1 MGRALIVGYSIIL
14 STGLNAEVN
23 SPSKLGVLSQAASL
37 PDGFQ
42 EHFFDVPLAVRI
54 DVNAQLLG
62 DALVVLGRDE
72 TIRLLS
78 FTDTQQSA
86 LPEAERAQW
95 LDQLSTPVALGSCT
109 DNCAN
114 GLVALHYN
122 LQDSQLSILTDDAEQ
137 QGDAAQYHSLPEGG
151 SAGLI
156 LQNQLN
162 IAHGGGSEAS
172 TAARYNVQAS
182 SSIGNWTQVASA
194 ELARTGEPDSPT
206 YHSLNQLY
214 GQREFAGNFFRLG
227 YFTPDALGVY
237 RRPRNFGASPDTTLG
252 FMYGTSDSLAVNSA
266 SPSTYPVYVTPSR
279 QGLVEVYRDGVLI
292 YSQAVASGL
301 QTLDTRRLPGGIYP
315 VQVRLIEDGQVTST
329 TEEVIYKPN
338 NWRNADQPWRYSVF
352 GGKRRQLFN
361 NWGDDVQ
368 YDQGLTYGVLLNYL
382 VHPRVILGADAQRV
396 AQKMQYGGSIDW
408 SLSDKISLYSNVY
421 QTSGYGTGMD
431 VQARYQYRSGSVMFS
446 HSRSWLDTRNDID
459 YLDTI
464 AIRPKT
470 RYNGRTQ
477 NTALSVTQRLNL
489 TSSLTGRVSHSSG
502 NTNGTGV
509 DLSWLRRST
518 LFGSDVNWQVSVFD
532 RPASI
537 STGSQRNRGIDLSI
551 NLALGNPGGNFSAS
565 IGSRTSRDG
574 ERELNGSLGYNKTLD
589 GDFFKSYSTSLTADS
604 YGAGLNGA
612 TQFETR
618 VLNGDAYAQR
628 SSYDGEVSGGLN
640 LSSTVAV
647 GAGTMAASGNFYGD
661 DGAMIVDLDSDIDNL
676 VLRADDMSGSY
687 GAELKPGRNIVPV
700 GAYKSG
706 TVHFDFNGSDAYAA
720 SIQPPQA
727 RYHLNKGGVMYQKV
741 RVLKTLSVL
750 GRLVDPQGRPMA
762 GAHILNHASSGVTEA
777 DGFFV
782 LEMSEASPSLEI
794 NHRGQPACSV
804 VLEPGKHKRENNVLL
819 VADIVCHPTSVGV
832 AKGP

>member
-1 MGRALIVGYSIIL
+1 MGRALTVCCSIIL

-23 SPSKLGVLSQAASL
+23 PPSTLGVLSQAEYL

-54 DVNAQLLG
+54 DVNTQLLG
-62 DALVVLGRDE
+62 DALVILGRDE
-72 TIRLLS
+72 SIRLLS
-78 FTDTQQSA
+78 FTDTQDST
-86 LPEAERAQW
+86 LPEAQRAEW
-95 LDQLSTPVALGSCT
+95 LELLSRPVPLGSCT
-109 DNCAN
+109 KSCAN

-122 LQDSQLSILTDDAEQ
+122 LQESQLSILTDDAERK
-137 QGDAAQYHSLPEGG
+137 GAEAQYHTLPEGG

-156 LQNQLN
+156 VNNQLN
-162 IAHGGGSEAS
+162 LARGGGSEAS

-194 ELARTGEPDSPT
+194 ELARTGEPGAPT

-237 RRPRNFGASPDTTLG
+237 RRPRNFGGSPDTTLG
-252 FMYGTSDSLAVNSA
+252 FMYGTSDSLAVNNS
-266 SPSTYPVYVTPSR
+266 SPSTYPIYVTPSR

-292 YSQAVASGL
+292 YSQAVTSGL
-301 QTLDTRRLPGGIYP
+301 QTLDTRRFPGGIYP
-315 VQVRLIEDGQVTST
+315 VQVRLIEDGQVTSS

-361 NWGDDVQ
+361 NWGDGVL
-368 YDQGLTYGVLLNYL
+368 YDQGLTYGALVNYL
-382 VHPRVILGADAQRV
+382 VHPRVILGVDAQRV
-396 AQKMQYGGSIDW
+396 AQKMQYGSSIDW
-408 SLSDKISLYSNVY
+408 SLSDRISLYSNVY
-421 QTSGYGTGMD
+421 QTAGYGTGID
-431 VQARYQYRSGSVMFS
+431 VQARYQYQGGSALFS

-459 YLDTI
+459 YLDTV

-477 NTALSVTQRLNL
+477 STSLALTRRLS
-489 TSSLTGRVSHSSG
+489 TSSSLTGRVSHSSG

-509 DLSWLRRST
+509 DLSWLRSSK
-518 LFGSDVNWQVSVFD
+518 LFGSDVNWQVSLFD
-532 RPASI
+532 RPSTI
-537 STGSQRNRGIDLSI
+537 STGSRRNRGIDLSL
-551 NLALGNPGGNFSAS
+551 NLALGKPGGNLSAS

-574 ERELNGSLGYNKTLD
+574 EREINGSVGYNKTLN
-589 GDFFKSYSTSLTADS
+589 GDFFKSYSTSLTGDS
-604 YGAGLNGA
+604 YGVGLSGT

-618 VLNGDAYAQR
+618 LLNGDAYAQR
-628 SSYDGEVSGGLN
+628 SSYNGELSGGLN
-640 LSSTVAV
+640 LSSTLAF
-647 GAGTMAASGNFYGD
+647 GAGTVAASGNFYGN

-676 VLRADDMSGSY
+676 ILRADDMSGSY

-706 TVHFDFNGSDAYAA
+706 TVHFDFSGNDAHAA
-720 SIQPPQA
+720 AIQPSQT
-727 RYHLNKGGVMYQKV
+727 RYHLNKGGVIYQQV

-750 GRLVDPQGRPMA
+750 GRIVDPQGRPMA

-782 LEMSEASPSLEI
+782 LEMSESSPSLEI

-804 VLEPGKHKRENNVLL
+804 VLNPAEHKRENNVLL
-819 VADIVCHPTSVGV
+819 VSDIVCHPTSVRV
-832 AKGP
+832 AKGA

>member
-1 MGRALIVGYSIIL
+1 MGRALTVCCSIIL

-23 SPSKLGVLSQAASL
+23 PPSTLGVLSQAEYL

-54 DVNAQLLG
+54 DVNTQLLG
-62 DALVVLGRDE
+62 DALVILGRDE
-72 TIRLLS
+72 SIRLLS
-78 FTDTQQSA
+78 FTDTQDST
-86 LPEAERAQW
+86 LPEAQRAEW
-95 LDQLSTPVALGSCT
+95 LELLSRPVPLGSCT
-109 DNCAN
+109 KSCAN

-122 LQDSQLSILTDDAEQ
+122 LQESQLSILTDDAERK
-137 QGDAAQYHSLPEGG
+137 GAEAQYHTLPEGG

-156 LQNQLN
+156 VNNQLN
-162 IAHGGGSEAS
+162 LARGGGSEAS

-194 ELARTGEPDSPT
+194 ELARTGEPGAPT

-237 RRPRNFGASPDTTLG
+237 RRPRNFGGSPDTTLG
-252 FMYGTSDSLAVNSA
+252 FMYGTSDSLAVNNS
-266 SPSTYPVYVTPSR
+266 SPSTYPIYVTPSR

-292 YSQAVASGL
+292 YSQAVTSGL
-301 QTLDTRRLPGGIYP
+301 QTLDTRRFPGGIYP
-315 VQVRLIEDGQVTST
+315 VQVRLIEDGQVTSS

-361 NWGDDVQ
+361 NWGDGVL
-368 YDQGLTYGVLLNYL
+368 YDQGLTYGALVNYL

-396 AQKMQYGGSIDW
+396 AQKMQYGSSIDW
-408 SLSDKISLYSNVY
+408 SLSDRISLYSNVY
-421 QTSGYGTGMD
+421 QTAGYGTGID
-431 VQARYQYRSGSVMFS
+431 VQARYQYQGGSALFS

-459 YLDTI
+459 YLDTV

-477 NTALSVTQRLNL
+477 STSLALTRRLS
-489 TSSLTGRVSHSSG
+489 TSSSLTGRVSHSSG

-509 DLSWLRRST
+509 DLSWLRSSK
-518 LFGSDVNWQVSVFD
+518 LFGSDVNWQVSLFD
-532 RPASI
+532 RPSTI
-537 STGSQRNRGIDLSI
+537 STGSRRNRGIDLSL
-551 NLALGNPGGNFSAS
+551 NLALGKPGGNLSAS

-574 ERELNGSLGYNKTLD
+574 ERELNGSVGYNKTLN
-589 GDFFKSYSTSLTADS
+589 GDIFKSYSTSLTGDS
-604 YGAGLNGA
+604 YGVGLSGT

-618 VLNGDAYAQR
+618 LLNGDAYAQR
-628 SSYDGEVSGGLN
+628 SSYNGELSGGLN
-640 LSSTVAV
+640 LSSTLAF
-647 GAGTMAASGNFYGD
+647 GAGTVAASGNFYGN

-676 VLRADDMSGSY
+676 ILRADDMSGSY

-706 TVHFDFNGSDAYAA
+706 TVHFDFSGNDAHAA
-720 SIQPPQA
+720 AIQPSQT
-727 RYHLNKGGVMYQKV
+727 RYHLNKGGVIYQQV

-750 GRLVDPQGRPMA
+750 GRIVDPQGRPMA

-782 LEMSEASPSLEI
+782 LEMSESSPSLEI

-804 VLEPGKHKRENNVLL
+804 VLNPAEHKRENNVLL
-819 VADIVCHPTSVGV
+819 VSDIVCHPTSVRV
-832 AKGP
+832 AKGA

>member
-1 MGRALIVGYSIIL
+1 MGRALTVCCSIIL

-23 SPSKLGVLSQAASL
+23 PPSTLGVLSQAEYL

-54 DVNAQLLG
+54 DVNTQLLG
-62 DALVVLGRDE
+62 DALVILGRDE
-72 TIRLLS
+72 SIRLLS
-78 FTDTQQSA
+78 FTDTQDST
-86 LPEAERAQW
+86 LPEAQRAEW
-95 LDQLSTPVALGSCT
+95 LELLSRPVPLGSCT
-109 DNCAN
+109 KSCAN

-122 LQDSQLSILTDDAEQ
+122 LQESQLSILTDDAERK
-137 QGDAAQYHSLPEGG
+137 GAEAQYHTLPEGG

-156 LQNQLN
+156 VNNQLN
-162 IAHGGGSEAS
+162 LARGGGSEAS

-194 ELARTGEPDSPT
+194 ELARTGEPGAPT

-237 RRPRNFGASPDTTLG
+237 RRPRNFGGSPDTTLG
-252 FMYGTSDSLAVNSA
+252 FMYGTSDSLAVNNS
-266 SPSTYPVYVTPSR
+266 SPSTYPIYVTPSR

-292 YSQAVASGL
+292 YSQAVTSGL
-301 QTLDTRRLPGGIYP
+301 QTLDTRRFPGGIYP
-315 VQVRLIEDGQVTST
+315 VQVRLIEDGQVTSS

-361 NWGDDVQ
+361 NWGDGVL
-368 YDQGLTYGVLLNYL
+368 YDQGLTYGALVNYL

-396 AQKMQYGGSIDW
+396 AQKMQYGSSIDW
-408 SLSDKISLYSNVY
+408 SLSDRISLYSNVY
-421 QTSGYGTGMD
+421 QTAGYGTGID
-431 VQARYQYRSGSVMFS
+431 VQARYQYQGGSALFS

-459 YLDTI
+459 YLDTV

-477 NTALSVTQRLNL
+477 STSLALTRRLS
-489 TSSLTGRVSHSSG
+489 TSSSLTGRVSHSSG

-509 DLSWLRRST
+509 DLSWLRSSK
-518 LFGSDVNWQVSVFD
+518 LFGSDVNWQVSLFD
-532 RPASI
+532 RPSTI
-537 STGSQRNRGIDLSI
+537 STGSRRNRGIDLSL
-551 NLALGNPGGNFSAS
+551 NLALGKPGGNLSAS

-574 ERELNGSLGYNKTLD
+574 ERELNGSVGYNKTLN
-589 GDFFKSYSTSLTADS
+589 GDFFKSYSTSLTGDS
-604 YGAGLNGA
+604 YGVGLSGT

-618 VLNGDAYAQR
+618 LLNGDAYAQR
-628 SSYDGEVSGGLN
+628 SSYNGELSGGLN
-640 LSSTVAV
+640 LSSTLAF
-647 GAGTMAASGNFYGD
+647 GAGTVAASGNFYGN

-676 VLRADDMSGSY
+676 ILRADDMSGSY

-706 TVHFDFNGSDAYAA
+706 TVHFDFSGNDAHAA
-720 SIQPPQA
+720 AIQPSQT
-727 RYHLNKGGVMYQKV
+727 RYHLNKGGVIYQQV

-750 GRLVDPQGRPMA
+750 GRIVDPQGRPMA

-782 LEMSEASPSLEI
+782 LEMSESSPSLEI

-804 VLEPGKHKRENNVLL
+804 VLNPAEHKRENNVLL
-819 VADIVCHPTSVGV
+819 VSDIVCHPTSVRV
-832 AKGP
+832 AKGA

>member
-1 MGRALIVGYSIIL
+1 MGRALTVCCSIIL

-23 SPSKLGVLSQAASL
+23 PPSTLGVLSQAEYL

-54 DVNAQLLG
+54 DVNTQLLG
-62 DALVVLGRDE
+62 DALVILGRDE
-72 TIRLLS
+72 SIRLLS
-78 FTDTQQSA
+78 FTDTQDST
-86 LPEAERAQW
+86 LPEAQRAEW
-95 LDQLSTPVALGSCT
+95 LELLSRPVPLGSCT
-109 DNCAN
+109 KSCAN

-122 LQDSQLSILTDDAEQ
+122 LQESQLSILTDDAERK
-137 QGDAAQYHSLPEGG
+137 GAEAQYHTLPEGG

-156 LQNQLN
+156 VNNQLN
-162 IAHGGGSEAS
+162 LARGGGSEAS

-194 ELARTGEPDSPT
+194 ELARTGEPGAPT

-237 RRPRNFGASPDTTLG
+237 RRPRNFGGSPDTTLG
-252 FMYGTSDSLAVNSA
+252 FMYGTSDSLAVNNS
-266 SPSTYPVYVTPSR
+266 SPSTYPIYVTPSR

-292 YSQAVASGL
+292 YSQAVTSGL
-301 QTLDTRRLPGGIYP
+301 QTLDTRRFPGGIYP
-315 VQVRLIEDGQVTST
+315 VQVRLIEDGQVTSS

-361 NWGDDVQ
+361 NWGDGVL
-368 YDQGLTYGVLLNYL
+368 YDQGLTYGALVNYL
-382 VHPRVILGADAQRV
+382 VHPRVILGVDAQRV
-396 AQKMQYGGSIDW
+396 AQKMQYGSSIDW
-408 SLSDKISLYSNVY
+408 SLSDRISLYSNVY
-421 QTSGYGTGMD
+421 QTAGYGTGID
-431 VQARYQYRSGSVMFS
+431 VQARYQYQGGSALFS

-459 YLDTI
+459 YLDTV

-477 NTALSVTQRLNL
+477 STSLALTRRLS
-489 TSSLTGRVSHSSG
+489 TSSSLTGRVSHSSG

-509 DLSWLRRST
+509 DLSWLRSSK
-518 LFGSDVNWQVSVFD
+518 LFGSDVNWQVSLFD
-532 RPASI
+532 RPSTI
-537 STGSQRNRGIDLSI
+537 STGSRRNRGIDLSL
-551 NLALGNPGGNFSAS
+551 NLALGKPGGNLSAS

-574 ERELNGSLGYNKTLD
+574 EREINGSVGYNKTLN
-589 GDFFKSYSTSLTADS
+589 GDFFKSYSTSLTGDS
-604 YGAGLNGA
+604 YGVGLSGT

-618 VLNGDAYAQR
+618 LLNGDAYAQR
-628 SSYDGEVSGGLN
+628 SSYNGEVSGGLN
-640 LSSTVAV
+640 LSSTLAF
-647 GAGTMAASGNFYGD
+647 GAGTVAASGNFYGN

-676 VLRADDMSGSY
+676 ILRADDMSGSY

-706 TVHFDFNGSDAYAA
+706 TVHFDFSGNDAHAA
-720 SIQPPQA
+720 AIQPSQT
-727 RYHLNKGGVMYQKV
+727 RYHLNKGGVIYQQV

-750 GRLVDPQGRPMA
+750 GRIVDPQGRPMA

-782 LEMSEASPSLEI
+782 LEMSESSPSLEI

-804 VLEPGKHKRENNVLL
+804 VLNPAEHKRENNVLL
-819 VADIVCHPTSVGV
+819 VSDIVCHPTSVRV
-832 AKGP
+832 AKGA

>member
-1 MGRALIVGYSIIL
+1 MGRALTVCCSIIL

-23 SPSKLGVLSQAASL
+23 PPSTLGVLSQAEYL

-54 DVNAQLLG
+54 DVNTQLLG
-62 DALVVLGRDE
+62 DALVILGRDE
-72 TIRLLS
+72 SIRLLS
-78 FTDTQQSA
+78 FTDTQDST
-86 LPEAERAQW
+86 LPEAQRAEW
-95 LDQLSTPVALGSCT
+95 LELLSRPVPLGSCT
-109 DNCAN
+109 KSCAN

-122 LQDSQLSILTDDAEQ
+122 LQESQLSILTDDAERK
-137 QGDAAQYHSLPEGG
+137 GAEAQYHTLPEGG

-156 LQNQLN
+156 VNNQLN
-162 IAHGGGSEAS
+162 LARGGGSEAS

-194 ELARTGEPDSPT
+194 ELARTGEPGAPT

-237 RRPRNFGASPDTTLG
+237 RRPRNFGGSPDTTLG
-252 FMYGTSDSLAVNSA
+252 FMYGTSDSLAVNNS
-266 SPSTYPVYVTPSR
+266 SPSTYPIYVTPSR

-292 YSQAVASGL
+292 YSQAVTSGL
-301 QTLDTRRLPGGIYP
+301 QTLDTRRFPGGIYP
-315 VQVRLIEDGQVTST
+315 VQVRLIEDGQVTSS

-361 NWGDDVQ
+361 NWGDGVL
-368 YDQGLTYGVLLNYL
+368 YDQGLTYGALVNYL

-396 AQKMQYGGSIDW
+396 AQKMQYGSSIDW
-408 SLSDKISLYSNVY
+408 SLSDRISLYSNVY
-421 QTSGYGTGMD
+421 QTAGYGTGID
-431 VQARYQYRSGSVMFS
+431 VQARYQYQGGSALFS

-459 YLDTI
+459 YLDTV

-477 NTALSVTQRLNL
+477 STSLALTRRLS
-489 TSSLTGRVSHSSG
+489 TSSSLTGRVSHSSG

-509 DLSWLRRST
+509 DMSWLRSSK
-518 LFGSDVNWQVSVFD
+518 LFGSDVNWQVSLFD
-532 RPASI
+532 RPSTI
-537 STGSQRNRGIDLSI
+537 STGSRRNRGIDLSL
-551 NLALGNPGGNFSAS
+551 NLALGKPGGNLSAS

-574 ERELNGSLGYNKTLD
+574 EREINGSVGYNKTLN
-589 GDFFKSYSTSLTADS
+589 GDFFKSYSTSLTGDS
-604 YGAGLNGA
+604 YGVGLSGT

-618 VLNGDAYAQR
+618 LLNGDAYAQR
-628 SSYDGEVSGGLN
+628 SSYNGELSGGLN
-640 LSSTVAV
+640 LSSTLAF
-647 GAGTMAASGNFYGD
+647 GAGTVAASGNFYGN

-676 VLRADDMSGSY
+676 ILRADDMSGSY

-706 TVHFDFNGSDAYAA
+706 TVHFDFSGNDAHAA
-720 SIQPPQA
+720 AIQPSQT
-727 RYHLNKGGVMYQKV
+727 RYHLNKGGVIYQQV

-750 GRLVDPQGRPMA
+750 GRIVDPQGRPMA

-782 LEMSEASPSLEI
+782 LEMSESSPSLEI

-804 VLEPGKHKRENNVLL
+804 VLNPAEHKRENNVLL
-819 VADIVCHPTSVGV
+819 VSDIVCHPTSVRV
-832 AKGP
+832 AKGA

>member
-1 MGRALIVGYSIIL
+1 MGRALTVCCSIIL

-23 SPSKLGVLSQAASL
+23 PPSTLGVLSQAEYL

-54 DVNAQLLG
+54 DVNTQLLG
-62 DALVVLGRDE
+62 DALVILGRDE
-72 TIRLLS
+72 SIRLLS
-78 FTDTQQSA
+78 FTDTQDST
-86 LPEAERAQW
+86 LPEAQRAEW
-95 LDQLSTPVALGSCT
+95 LELLSRPVPLGSCT
-109 DNCAN
+109 KSCAN

-122 LQDSQLSILTDDAEQ
+122 LQESQLSILTDDAERK
-137 QGDAAQYHSLPEGG
+137 GAEAQYHTLPEGG

-156 LQNQLN
+156 VNNQLN
-162 IAHGGGSEAS
+162 LARGGGSEAS

-194 ELARTGEPDSPT
+194 ELARTGEPGAPT

-237 RRPRNFGASPDTTLG
+237 RRPRNFGGSPDTTLG
-252 FMYGTSDSLAVNSA
+252 FMYGTSDSLAVNNS
-266 SPSTYPVYVTPSR
+266 SPSTYPIYVTPSR

-292 YSQAVASGL
+292 YSQAVTSGL
-301 QTLDTRRLPGGIYP
+301 QTLDTRRFPGGIYP
-315 VQVRLIEDGQVTST
+315 VQVRLIEDGQVTSS

-361 NWGDDVQ
+361 NWGDGVL
-368 YDQGLTYGVLLNYL
+368 YDQGLTYGALVNYL

-396 AQKMQYGGSIDW
+396 AQKMQYGSSIDW
-408 SLSDKISLYSNVY
+408 SLSDRISLYSNVY
-421 QTSGYGTGMD
+421 QTAGYGTGID
-431 VQARYQYRSGSVMFS
+431 VQARYQYQGGSALFS

-459 YLDTI
+459 YLDTV

-477 NTALSVTQRLNL
+477 STSLALTRRLS
-489 TSSLTGRVSHSSG
+489 TSSSLTGRVSHSSG

-509 DLSWLRRST
+509 DLSWLRSSK
-518 LFGSDVNWQVSVFD
+518 LFGSDVNWQVSLFD
-532 RPASI
+532 RPSTI
-537 STGSQRNRGIDLSI
+537 STGSRRNRGIDLSL
-551 NLALGNPGGNFSAS
+551 NLALGKPGGNLSAS

-574 ERELNGSLGYNKTLD
+574 EREINGSVGYNKTLN
-589 GDFFKSYSTSLTADS
+589 GDFFKSYSTSLTGDS
-604 YGAGLNGA
+604 YGVGLSGT

-618 VLNGDAYAQR
+618 LLNGDAYAQR
-628 SSYDGEVSGGLN
+628 SSYNGELSGGLN
-640 LSSTVAV
+640 LSSTLAF
-647 GAGTMAASGNFYGD
+647 GAGTVAASGNFYGN

-676 VLRADDMSGSY
+676 ILRADDMSGSY

-706 TVHFDFNGSDAYAA
+706 TVHFDFSGNDAHAA
-720 SIQPPQA
+720 AIQPSQT
-727 RYHLNKGGVMYQKV
+727 RYHLNKGGVIYQQV

-750 GRLVDPQGRPMA
+750 GRIVDPQGRPMA

-782 LEMSEASPSLEI
+782 LEMSESSPSLEI

-804 VLEPGKHKRENNVLL
+804 VLNPAEHKRENNVLL
-819 VADIVCHPTSVGV
+819 VSDIVCHPTSVRV
-832 AKGP
+832 AKGA

>member
-1 MGRALIVGYSIIL
+1 MGRALTVCCSIIL

-23 SPSKLGVLSQAASL
+23 PPSTLGVLSQAEYL

-54 DVNAQLLG
+54 DVNTQLLG
-62 DALVVLGRDE
+62 DALVILGRDE
-72 TIRLLS
+72 SIRLLS
-78 FTDTQQSA
+78 FTDTQDST
-86 LPEAERAQW
+86 LPEAQRAEW
-95 LDQLSTPVALGSCT
+95 LELLSRPVPLGSCT
-109 DNCAN
+109 KSCAN

-122 LQDSQLSILTDDAEQ
+122 LQESQLSILTDDAERK
-137 QGDAAQYHSLPEGG
+137 GAEAQYHTLPEGG

-156 LQNQLN
+156 VNNQLN
-162 IAHGGGSEAS
+162 LARGGGSEAS

-194 ELARTGEPDSPT
+194 ELARTGEPGAPT

-237 RRPRNFGASPDTTLG
+237 RRPRNFGGSPDTTLG
-252 FMYGTSDSLAVNSA
+252 FMYGTSDSLAVNNS
-266 SPSTYPVYVTPSR
+266 SPSTYPIYVTPSR

-292 YSQAVASGL
+292 YSQAVTSGL
-301 QTLDTRRLPGGIYP
+301 QTLDTRRFPGGIYP
-315 VQVRLIEDGQVTST
+315 VQVRLIEDGQVTSS

-352 GGKRRQLFN
+352 GGTRRQLFN
-361 NWGDDVQ
+361 NWGDGVL
-368 YDQGLTYGVLLNYL
+368 YDQGLTYGALVNYL
-382 VHPRVILGADAQRV
+382 VHPRVILGVDAQRV
-396 AQKMQYGGSIDW
+396 AQKMQYGSSIDW
-408 SLSDKISLYSNVY
+408 SLSDRISLYSNVY
-421 QTSGYGTGMD
+421 QTAGYGTGID
-431 VQARYQYRSGSVMFS
+431 VQARYQYQGGSALFS

-459 YLDTI
+459 YLDTV

-477 NTALSVTQRLNL
+477 STSLALTRRLS
-489 TSSLTGRVSHSSG
+489 TSSSLTGRVSHSSG

-509 DLSWLRRST
+509 DLSWLRSSK
-518 LFGSDVNWQVSVFD
+518 LFGSDVNWQVSLFD
-532 RPASI
+532 RPSTI
-537 STGSQRNRGIDLSI
+537 STGSRRNRGIDLSL
-551 NLALGNPGGNFSAS
+551 NLALGKPGGNLSAS

-574 ERELNGSLGYNKTLD
+574 EREINGSVGYNKTLN
-589 GDFFKSYSTSLTADS
+589 GDFFKSYSTSLTGDS
-604 YGAGLNGA
+604 YGVGLSGT

-618 VLNGDAYAQR
+618 LLNGDAYAQR
-628 SSYDGEVSGGLN
+628 SSYNGELSGGLN
-640 LSSTVAV
+640 LSSTLAF
-647 GAGTMAASGNFYGD
+647 GAGTVAASGNFYGN

-676 VLRADDMSGSY
+676 ILRADDMSGSY

-706 TVHFDFNGSDAYAA
+706 TVHFDFSGNDAHAA
-720 SIQPPQA
+720 AIQPSQT
-727 RYHLNKGGVMYQKV
+727 RYHLNKGGVIYQQV

-750 GRLVDPQGRPMA
+750 GRIVDPQGRPMA

-782 LEMSEASPSLEI
+782 LEMSESSPSLEI

-804 VLEPGKHKRENNVLL
+804 VLNPAEHKRENNVLL
-819 VADIVCHPTSVGV
+819 VSDIVCHPTSVRV
-832 AKGP
+832 AKGA

>member
-1 MGRALIVGYSIIL
+1 MGRALTVCCSIIL

-23 SPSKLGVLSQAASL
+23 PPSTLGVLSQAEYL

-54 DVNAQLLG
+54 DVNTQLLG
-62 DALVVLGRDE
+62 DALVILGRDE
-72 TIRLLS
+72 SIRLLS
-78 FTDTQQSA
+78 FTDTQDST
-86 LPEAERAQW
+86 LPEAQRAEW
-95 LDQLSTPVALGSCT
+95 LELLSRPVPLGSCT
-109 DNCAN
+109 KSCAN

-122 LQDSQLSILTDDAEQ
+122 LQESQLSILTDDAERK
-137 QGDAAQYHSLPEGG
+137 GAEAQYHTLPEGG

-156 LQNQLN
+156 VNNQLN
-162 IAHGGGSEAS
+162 LARGGGSEAS

-194 ELARTGEPDSPT
+194 ELARTGEPGAPT

-237 RRPRNFGASPDTTLG
+237 RRPRNFGGSPDTTLG
-252 FMYGTSDSLAVNSA
+252 FMYGTSDSLAVNNS
-266 SPSTYPVYVTPSR
+266 SPSTYPIYVTPSR

-292 YSQAVASGL
+292 YSQAVTSGL
-301 QTLDTRRLPGGIYP
+301 QTLDTRRFPGGIYP
-315 VQVRLIEDGQVTST
+315 VQVRLIEDGQVTSS

-361 NWGDDVQ
+361 NWGDGVL
-368 YDQGLTYGVLLNYL
+368 YDQGLTYGALVNYL

-396 AQKMQYGGSIDW
+396 AQKMQYGSSIDW
-408 SLSDKISLYSNVY
+408 SLSDRISLYSNVY
-421 QTSGYGTGMD
+421 QTAGYGTGID
-431 VQARYQYRSGSVMFS
+431 VQARYQYQGGSALFS

-459 YLDTI
+459 YLDTV

-477 NTALSVTQRLNL
+477 STSLALTRRLS
-489 TSSLTGRVSHSSG
+489 TSSSLTGRVSHSSG

-509 DLSWLRRST
+509 DLSWLRSSK
-518 LFGSDVNWQVSVFD
+518 LFGSDVNWQVSLFD
-532 RPASI
+532 RPSTI
-537 STGSQRNRGIDLSI
+537 STGSRRNRGIDLSL
-551 NLALGNPGGNFSAS
+551 NLALGKPGGNLSAS

-574 ERELNGSLGYNKTLD
+574 EREINGSVGYNKTLN
-589 GDFFKSYSTSLTADS
+589 GDFFKSYSTSLTGDS
-604 YGAGLNGA
+604 YGVGLSGT

-618 VLNGDAYAQR
+618 LLNGDAYAQR
-628 SSYDGEVSGGLN
+628 SSYNGELSGGLN
-640 LSSTVAV
+640 LSSTLAF
-647 GAGTMAASGNFYGD
+647 GAGTVAASGNFYGN

-676 VLRADDMSGSY
+676 ILRADDMSGSY

-706 TVHFDFNGSDAYAA
+706 TVHFDFSGNDAHAA
-720 SIQPPQA
+720 AIQPSQT
-727 RYHLNKGGVMYQKV
+727 RYHLNKGGVIYQQV

-750 GRLVDPQGRPMA
+750 GRIVDPQGRPMA

-782 LEMSEASPSLEI
+782 LEMSESSPSLEI

-804 VLEPGKHKRENNVLL
+804 VLNPAEHKRENNVLQ
-819 VADIVCHPTSVGV
+819 VSDIVCHPTSVRV
-832 AKGP
+832 AKGA

>member
-1 MGRALIVGYSIIL
+1 MGRALTVCCSIIL

-23 SPSKLGVLSQAASL
+23 SPSKLGVLSQAESL

-54 DVNAQLLG
+54 DVNAKLLG
-62 DALVVLGRDE
+62 DALVILGRDE
-72 TIRLLS
+72 KIRLLS
-78 FTDTQQSA
+78 FTDTQESA
-86 LPEAERAQW
+86 LPEAERAEW
-95 LDQLSTPVALGSCT
+95 LAQLSMPTALGSCT
-109 DNCAN
+109 SNCAN

-122 LQDSQLSILTDDAEQ
+122 LQDSLFSILTDNAERE
-137 QGDAAQYHSLPEGG
+137 GVSAQYHSLPEDG

-156 LQNQLN
+156 LHNQLN
-162 IAHGGGSEAS
+162 IARGGGSAAS

-252 FMYGTSDSLAVNSA
+252 FMYGTSDSLAVNDS

-361 NWGDDVQ
+361 NWGDDIQ
-368 YDQGLTYGVLLNYL
+368 YDQGLTYGVLVNYL
-382 VHPRVILGADAQRV
+382 LHPRVILGVDAQRV
-396 AQKMQYGGSIDW
+396 AQKMQFGSSIDW
-408 SLSDKISLYSNVY
+408 SLSDRISLNSNVY
-421 QTSGYGTGMD
+421 QTAGYGTGMD
-431 VQARYQYRSGSVMFS
+431 IQARYQYHGGSVMFS
-446 HSRSWLDTRNDID
+446 HSRSWLDTRNDLD
-459 YLDTI
+459 YLDTV
-464 AIRPKT
+464 ATRPKN

-477 NTALSVTQRLNL
+477 STSLALSQRLSL
-489 TSSLTGRVSHSSG
+489 TSSLTGRVNHSSG

-509 DLSWLRRST
+509 DLSWLRSST
-518 LFGSDVNWQVSVFD
+518 LFGSDVNWQLSLFD
-532 RPASI
+532 RPSSI

-551 NLALGNPGGNFSAS
+551 NLALGKPGGNLTAS

-574 ERELNGSLGYNKTLD
+574 ERELNGSVGYNKTLD
-589 GDFFKSYSTSLTADS
+589 GAFFKSYSTSLTADS

-612 TQFETR
+612 TQFETLM
-618 VLNGDAYAQR
+618 LNGDAYAQR
-628 SSYDGEVSGGLN
+628 SSYNGEVSGGLN

-647 GAGTMAASGNFYGD
+647 GGGTVAASGSFYGG

-676 VLRADDMSGSY
+676 VLSADDLGGSF
-687 GAELKPGRNIVPV
+687 GAALKPGRNVVPV

-706 TVHFDFNGSDAYAA
+706 TVHFDFTGNDAHAA
-720 SIQPPQA
+720 SIQPAQA

-762 GAHILNHASSGVTEA
+762 GAHIVNHASSGVTEA

-782 LEMSEASPSLEI
+782 LEMSESSPSLQI

-804 VLEPGKHKRENNVLL
+804 LLEPGKHKRENNVLL
-819 VADIVCHPTSVGV
+819 VADIVCHPSSVGV

>member
-1 MGRALIVGYSIIL
+1 MGRALIVCCLIFVSN
-14 STGLNAEVN
+14 GLNAEVN
-23 SPSKLGVLSQAASL
+23 PPSALGVLSQAEFL
-37 PDGFQ
+37 PDGFK

-54 DVNAQLLG
+54 DVNARFLG

-78 FTDTQQSA
+78 FTDTQEST
-86 LPEAERAQW
+86 LPEAERAEW
-95 LDQLSTPVALGSCT
+95 LEQLSTPAPLGSCT
-109 DNCAN
+109 ENCTN

-122 LQDSQLSILTDDAEQ
+122 LQDSLLSILTDDAERE
-137 QGDAAQYHSLPEGG
+137 GASAQYHSLPEGG
-151 SAGLI
+151 SGGLI
-156 LQNQLN
+156 LHNQLN
-162 IAHGGGSEAS
+162 IARGGGSEAS

-194 ELARTGEPDSPT
+194 ELARTGEPGAPT

-252 FMYGTSDSLAVNSA
+252 FMYGTSDSLAVNSS

-329 TEEVIYKPN
+329 SEEVIYKPN

-352 GGKRRQLFN
+352 AGKRRQLIN
-361 NWGDDVQ
+361 NWGDGAQ
-368 YDQGLTYGVLLNYL
+368 YDQGLTYGALVNYL
-382 VHPRVILGADAQRV
+382 LHPRVILGVDAQRV
-396 AQKMQYGGSIDW
+396 AQKMQYGSSIDW
-408 SLSDKISLYSNVY
+408 SLSDRVSLYTNVY
-421 QTSGYGTGMD
+421 QTAGYGTGLD
-431 VQARYQYRSGSVMFS
+431 VQTRYQYHGGSVMFS
-446 HSRSWLDTRNDID
+446 HSRSWLDTRNEID
-459 YLDTI
+459 YLDTV
-464 AIRPKT
+464 AIRPKN
-470 RYNGRTQ
+470 RFNGRTQ
-477 NTALSVTQRLNL
+477 NTSLALTQRLNPS
-489 TSSLTGRVSHSSG
+489 SSLTARVSHSSG

-509 DLSWLRRST
+509 DLSWLRSST
-518 LFGSDVNWQVSVFD
+518 LFGSDVNWQVSLFD
-532 RPASI
+532 RPSTI

-551 NLALGNPGGNFSAS
+551 NLALGKPGGNLTAS

-574 ERELNGSLGYNKTLD
+574 ERELNGSVGYSKTLD
-589 GDFFKSYSTSLTADS
+589 GEFFKSYSTSLTADS

-628 SSYDGEVSGGLN
+628 SSYNGEFSGGLN

-647 GAGTMAASGNFYGD
+647 GAGAVAASGNFYGN
-661 DGAMIVDLDSDIDNL
+661 DGAMIVDLESDLDHL
-676 VLRADDMSGSY
+676 VLRADDMNGGY

-706 TVHFDFNGSDAYAA
+706 TVHFDFNGSDAHAA
-720 SIQPPQA
+720 AIQPTQT

-750 GRLVDPQGRPMA
+750 GRVVDPQGRPMA

-782 LEMSEASPSLEI
+782 LEMSESTPSLEI
-794 NHRGQPACSV
+794 HHRGQPACN
-804 VLEPGKHKRENNVLL
+804 VLLNPGEHKRENNVLL
-819 VADIVCHPTSVGV
+819 VSDIVCQPTSVRV
-832 AKGP
+832 AKGA